1 VITGFRRAALIPLL
15 AAIVAGCQAT
25 PSPAPTS
32 TSPPTVAPATTPPS
46 PSRQPS
52 ASEPPSSG
60 PSASGR
66 PALEVT
72 GSAGQLAPGRYTH
85 EGFEP
90 RITFE
95 LDGSWHSVNAY
106 QGFFDVQQDI
116 GSLDVIA
123 VQFGL
128 PTLVAA
134 GPLTATSITT
144 AEAAVAT
151 LKAND
156 RLKTVES
163 SSSQIGGLT
172 GFQITVE
179 NSADHSDLTPVVRV
193 TPGVL
198 QIAPG
203 RRLWCAFF
211 DTPQG
216 VLAIMVGGSVAS
228 WDEALAAAEPVL
240 ESVTIGE

>member
-1 VITGFRRAALIPLL
+1 VIASRRAALLALL
-15 AAIVAGCQAT
+15 VAACQAT
-25 PSPAPTS
+25 SSPVPTS
-32 TSPPTVAPATTPPS
+32 TPPPTAAPATTSPAGSREPS
-46 PSRQPS
+46 PS
-52 ASEPPSSG
+52 G
-60 PSASGR
+60 IH
-66 PALEVT
+66 ALELT
-72 GSAGQLAPGRYTH
+72 GSGAELAPGRYTH
-85 EGFEP
+85 TGFEP

-95 LDGSWHSVNAY
+95 VDGPWHSVSALH
-106 QGFFDVQQDI
+106 GFFDIQ
-116 GSLDVIA
+116 LDVGSQDVIS

-134 GPLTATSITT
+134 GPLKSTPVTT
-144 AEAAVAT
+144 AEDAVRT

-156 RLKTVES
+156 RLTIVES

-179 NSADHSDLTPVVRV
+179 NPAGEAGFTPVIRV

-216 VLAIMVGGSVAS
+216 VLAILVGGSVEK

-240 ESVTIGE
+240 ESVTIGQ